1 LNQNLVEDKQKNMQ
15 KVAVIGA
22 GLVGSLQAILL
33 AKKGYSVDVY
43 ERRPDLRKAEIL
55 AGRSINLALSD
66 RGWKALEKAGIA
78 EEIKKIAIPMHGRQ
92 MHALDGALTYQPY
105 GRENQAIYSVSRGG
119 LNQKLMNL
127 ADQYPQIRYFFNHRC
142 EDINLDT
149 NTVEFTDTENGE
161 VVRAAYDRI
170 FATDGAFSAVR
181 NRMMK
186 TPMFDYSQTY
196 LSHGYKELVIHPNPD
211 GTHKIDPNCLH
222 IWPRGEFMMIA
233 LANLDGSFT
242 VTLFFPMEGDLS
254 FATINNEAAVKD
266 FFEKTFPDSVPLMP
280 GLLSDYFENPTS
292 TLVTVR
298 CNPWNYG
305 DKVFLMG
312 DAAHAVVPFY
322 GQGMNCGFE
331 DATVLDD
338 LIDHTPNDWLTIARE
353 YSRLRVPDGN
363 AIADLALNN
372 YIEMRDLTADP
383 DFLLR
388 KKIERKFADLY
399 PNKWMPLY
407 EQVTFS
413 HIRYSDAL
421 KRGNFQRAIMDEIM
435 AIPGIHEK
443 WDNPEI
449 MAQIEKQATTL

>member
-1 LNQNLVEDKQKNMQ
+1 LNQNLVEDKRKDMQ

-78 EEIKKIAIPMHGRQ
+78 EEIHKIAIPMYGRK

-127 ADQYPQIRYFFNHRC
+127 ADAYPQIRYFFNHRC
-142 EDINLDT
+142 EDINLET

-161 VVRAAYDRI
+161 LVHASYDRV

-186 TPMFDYSQTY
+186 NPMFDYSQTY
-196 LSHGYKELVIHPNPD
+196 LSHGYKELVIPANAD
-211 GTHKIDPNCLH
+211 GSHQMDPNCLH

-254 FATINNEAAVKD
+254 FATINSEAAVKD
-266 FFEKTFPDSVPLMP
+266 FFEKTFPDSIPLMP

-298 CNPWNYG
+298 CNPWHYG

-331 DATVLDD
+331 DATVLDE
-338 LIDHTPNDWLTIARE
+338 LIDQTPDDWFTIACE
-353 YSRLRVPDGN
+353 YTRLRVPDGN

-413 HIRYSDAL
+413 HIRYSEAL

-443 WDNPEI
+443 WDSPEI